1 MILSDLDSVIREHMD
16 LTDRDTLKKM
26 TMVTE
31 ANQNLFLVALTSRLY
46 DKIQEKATRIDF
58 STIEQSRGD
67 ITKIQNYKSMCE
79 CVDIIR
85 RIVREYKESTIPV
98 DTVVD
103 AIKNVKDRSKMFG
116 KAFVIGS
123 SLPMLTYNTVC
134 LSIVESI
141 SFLISV
147 CIEYIKSPGNDTF
160 QMALDV
166 TAYNKSQQNLLFT
179 NLAKFNAACK
189 SHELDN
195 AMSLVMSQAVAN
207 REAADARYDA
217 MEKAPVVKDHP
228 FLTDEEIASGN
239 TVVVHD
245 DDEKVQHEGVKTL
258 FAYAG
263 NKVLLWIAKI
273 FVPFIR
279 QLVYY
284 HYYHKQKI
292 SDYWADQANL
302 LEMNAMAVLANQ
314 DIPEEERKRIYARQ
328 MKIVEKYRK
337 RANEY
342 SIDAVSSKKNAEKL
356 EAEESRKFK
365 AEDIEKDYSEDED
378 YNYSSIFEASIA
390 QDYGVKDYGSP
401 FATAT
406 LSDRIAHAEKV
417 APDLYTNISSIFA

>member
-1 MILSDLDSVIREHMD
+1 MILSDLNSVIREHMD
-16 LTDRDTLKKM
+16 LTDRDTVNKM
-26 TMVTE
+26 TLVTE

-58 STIEQSRGD
+58 SSIEQSRGD

-85 RIVREYKESTIPV
+85 KIVREYKESTIPV

-103 AIKNVKDRSKMFG
+103 AIKNVKDRNKMFG

-123 SLPMLTYNTVC
+123 SLPMLTYNSVC

-217 MEKAPVVKDHP
+217 METTPVVKDHP

-245 DDEKVQHEGVKTL
+245 EDEKVQHEGVRTIL
-258 FAYAG
+258 AYAG
-263 NKVLLWIAKI
+263 NKVLLWIVNI
-273 FVPFIR
+273 FLRFIR
-279 QLVYY
+279 PLVY
-284 HYYHKQKI
+284 
-292 SDYWADQANL
+292 
-302 LEMNAMAVLANQ
+302 
-314 DIPEEERKRIYARQ
+314 
-328 MKIVEKYRK
+328 
-337 RANEY
+337 
-342 SIDAVSSKKNAEKL
+342 
-356 EAEESRKFK
+356 
-365 AEDIEKDYSEDED
+365 
-378 YNYSSIFEASIA
+378 
-390 QDYGVKDYGSP
+390 
-401 FATAT
+401 
-406 LSDRIAHAEKV
+406 
-417 APDLYTNISSIFA
+417 